1 MKRLLEAAA
10 ERERRSLTNML
21 EVLVEDY
28 CKRHGISDESVGS
41 SKNAA
46 AKEKKTA

>member
-1 MKRLLEAAA
+1 MKRLFEAAA

-21 EVLVEDY
+21 EALVEDY
-28 CKRHGISDESVGS
+28 CKRQGISDESVS
-41 SKNAA
+41 SPKNAA